1 MEGLVDPRVFE
12 SRAGFLVGVAL
23 LAVFLIAIAV
33 GYVAEAAAKRRKRG
47 AERAS
52 VAEEE
57 KEQTRT
63 AA

>member
-12 SRAGFLVGVAL
+12 SRAGFLVGIAL
-23 LAVFLIAIAV
+23 LAVLATAIVV
-33 GYVAEAAAKRRKRG
+33 GYIAEAVAKRKRRD

-52 VAEEE
+52 LAEAEEE
-57 KEQTRT
+57 HIRK